1 MVDPV
6 TTMPAALVTGSSGF
20 IGRHLVEALRRRG
33 DREVISFDLDTAPA
47 VLERGLREAGV
58 IFHLAGVNRPQD
70 PAEFKTGNADLTATL
85 CSSLSALGRH
95 PVIVLSS
102 SIQAALD
109 NPYGVSK
116 REAEKAVERWTGSG
130 GGKAVIFRLKNVFGK
145 WCRPNYNSVTATLC
159 YNIAHG
165 LPITLTDP
173 NREVELVYIDDVVA
187 AFLNVLNEELEAG
200 DRKSACQPLAS
211 DFCRYREVPR
221 SYKVTLGELAEKIRS
236 FRESR
241 TSLLLPS
248 LADEFTRCLYATYL
262 SYLNGSDFSYSLEQ
276 MTDPRGS
283 LAEFIKQPHFGQ
295 VFVSRTKPGVTRG
308 NHYHHTKTEKFFVVE
323 GEAIIRFRH
332 ILGGEIIEHRVSGK
346 DFKVVDIPP
355 GYAHSIENVGTTE
368 LVTLFWASEIFDSL
382 RPDVYAMTVQPN

>member
-85 CSSLSALGRH
+85 CASLTALGRR
-95 PVIVLSS
+95 PVFVLSS

-109 NPYGVSK
+109 NPYGISK
-116 REAEKAVERWTGSG
+116 RESEKTVEQWAVTQGAR
-130 GGKAVIFRLKNVFGK
+130 AIIFRLKNVFGK
-145 WCRPNYNSVTATLC
+145 WCRPNYNSVTATFC
-159 YNIAHG
+159 YNTAHG

-187 AFLNVLNEELEAG
+187 AFLEAMEQGAKSGGQGADSSVLRAPCC
-200 DRKSACQPLAS
+200 D
-211 DFCRYREVPR
+211 YREVPR

-236 FRESR
+236 FHESR

-248 LADEFTRCLYATYL
+248 LADEFTRRLYATYL
-262 SYLNGSDFSYSLEQ
+262 SCLDGPDFSYSLEQ

-368 LVTLFWASEIFDSL
+368 LVTLFWASEIFDPL
-382 RPDVYAMTVQPN
+382 RPDVYAMTVKPN